1 MDGNSRKKSNPIFNP
16 RKSQGLNE
24 KDILIDQNENETLPK
39 ISVDWM
45 THQNIH
51 AVWESLDEKPDIKQP
66 QFRTNCIETILVW
79 LDHFDIVYGMQMNFT
94 HPDVLHK
101 LSQKA
106 CQIIIQHHSWMD
118 NAEDRKSFGIKRN
131 FALAKK
137 FYPLL
142 NWKNNIHE
150 TPAQKFMER
159 VEARSVDDNRT
170 EMFPANELHEKG
182 MGVGIFRH
190 IPRDNEY
197 PALMHHKFLIGQK
210 SEPRN
215 NQHSVIYGSFNLSQG
230 ATNNMESILVW
241 EDNSKL
247 AIHLHAEMILACATN
262 QVTTWEDF
270 VQTEKFIENDRDYP
284 NVYV

>member
-16 RKSQGLNE
+16 RKSQGINAKE
-24 KDILIDQNENETLPK
+24 IWIDENKNETLSK
-39 ISVDWM
+39 TSVDWM
-45 THQNIH
+45 THQAIN
-51 AVWESLDEKPDIKQP
+51 AVWESSDKMPDIKQP
-66 QFRTNCIETILVW
+66 QFCTNCIETILVW
-79 LDHFDIVYGMQMNFT
+79 LDHFDVVFGMQMNFT
-94 HPDVLHK
+94 HSDILHK

-159 VEARSVDDNRT
+159 VEARSVDETRT
-170 EMFPANELHEKG
+170 DMFPDNELHEKG

-197 PALMHHKFLIGQK
+197 PALMHHKFLIG
-210 SEPRN
+210 
-215 NQHSVIYGSFNLSQG
+215 NQSGTNVCSVIYGSFNLSNG
-230 ATNNMESILVW
+230 ATNNLESILVW
-241 EDNSKL
+241 EDNPKL
-247 AIHLHAEMILACATN
+247 AKHLHAEMVLACATN
-262 QVTTWEDF
+262 YVTTWEDF